1 MANKLTLDQQREA
14 LNNALKSFNFPEKY
28 FIHLTAPK
36 FVIATSNKNGGIN
49 THSSF
54 MSYEQMNYFLVG
66 YNLALIKPFK

>member
-1 MANKLTLDQQREA
+1 MANKFTLDQQREA

-36 FVIATSNKNGGIN
+36 FVIATRENGGIK

-54 MSYEQMNYFLVG
+54 MDYEQMNYFLVG